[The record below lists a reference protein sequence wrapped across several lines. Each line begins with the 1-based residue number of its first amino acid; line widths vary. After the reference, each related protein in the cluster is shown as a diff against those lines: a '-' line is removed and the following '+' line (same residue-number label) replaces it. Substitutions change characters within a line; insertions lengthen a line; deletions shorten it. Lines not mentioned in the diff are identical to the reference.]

1 MPKKILI
8 VDDEKLVT
16 ETLAGMLQLRG
27 YQVSKAFDGE
37 AALARLKD
45 SAPDLVLLDMKL
57 PGIDGLDV
65 LKTIR
70 KDYPEVFVVV
80 TTGYDSQYKKK
91 VDQIGADGFFVKPVL
106 VSDLKEKIEELFNKG
121 KPKPATDTLT
131 IMMSE
136 KATVSKEED
145 IPEDKIIPKAKILLI
160 EPREML
166 VGLLEDYFSNKE
178 CTQAEYEIKWLGMVE
193 DAKHLDSIHH
203 FQPDIILFDVALVG
217 LFGEFAASL
226 MDFPNPPKEII
237 LFGDP
242 ALKWEEAD
250 DLIKRGMSYVATPL
264 EPKYMLPD
272 KEILERLSASLKRAC
287 IKHKLYKEI

>member
-27 YQVSKAFDGE
+27 YQVLQAFDGE
-37 AALARLKD
+37 TALARLKD

-57 PGIDGLDV
+57 PGIDGLEV

-70 KDYPEVFVVV
+70 KDYPGMFVVV

-91 VDQIGADGFFVKPVL
+91 VDQIGSDGFFVKPVL
-106 VSDLKEKIEELFNKG
+106 VSDIKEKIEALFSKG
-121 KPKPATDTLT
+121 AAPTIGSKTTATLDKEPVVN
-131 IMMSE
+131 E
-136 KATVSKEED
+136 KD
-145 IPEDKIIPKAKILLI
+145 LPEDKIIPKAKILLI

-166 VGLLEDYFSNKE
+166 VGLLEEYFSNKE
-178 CTQAEYEIKWLGMVE
+178 CTQAEYEIKWFGMVE

-226 MDFPNPPKEII
+226 MDFPYPPKEII

-242 ALKWEEAD
+242 AMKWEEAD
-250 DLIKRGMSYVATPL
+250 NLIKRGLAYVATPL
-264 EPKYMLPD
+264 DPKYMLPD
-272 KEILERLSASLKRAC
+272 KEILEKLSDSLKRAC
-287 IKHKLYKEI
+287 IKHKLYREI